1 MTDATAASSEQ
12 EGSPRRRASEQPSN
26 SRVSRRETDTSHHVP
41 IFPEPQASL
50 EAQREVGGF
59 LAPFGVEVDPELL
72 RLALTHRSWAYENG
86 GSPHNERLEFLG
98 DSILGQAVTVK
109 LFTDFPDL
117 SEGELSRRRAALVS
131 STALAEV
138 ARGIAVGEQL
148 LLGVGEERSGGR
160 EKESILA
167 DAVEAIIGAVYL
179 STDPETAASFV
190 RALIAPLLADPDR
203 FTVSL
208 DPKTTVQEEADARGV
223 PRPPY
228 EIVGSG
234 PDHDRRFRA
243 TVVLDGATGV
253 GEGISKKA
261 AEIAAA
267 RELITALRSKGSL
280 RHRKSR

>member
-1 MTDATAASSEQ
+1 MPPSSP
-12 EGSPRRRASEQPSN
+12 EG
-26 SRVSRRETDTSHHVP
+26 D
-41 IFPEPQASL
+41 L
-50 EAQREVGGF
+50 GGF
-59 LAPFGVEVDPELL
+59 LAPFDVSADPELL
-72 RLALTHRSWAYENG
+72 RLAVTHRSWAYENG
-86 GSPHNERLEFLG
+86 GAPHNERLEFLG

-109 LFTDFPDL
+109 LFTDHPDL

-131 STALAEV
+131 SVALAEV
-138 ARGIAVGEQL
+138 ARGIGVGPHL

-179 STDPETAASFV
+179 STDPETAARFV
-190 RALIAPLLADPDR
+190 RRLIEPLLADPER

-223 PRPPY
+223 PRPSY

-234 PDHDRRFRA
+234 PDHDRRFHA
-243 TVVLDGATGV
+243 TVALDGATGE

-267 RELITALRSKGSL
+267 RQLVTALRAKGAL
-280 RHRKSR
+280 KHRKSR